1 MPCVYIL
8 YSLSCNQ
15 FYTGATSI
23 AVENRLERHL
33 VKYYENKFTAK
44 EQDWEVFFV
53 IDCETMKQAFQI
65 EKHIKRMKSKKY
77 INDLKKFPGISEKLK
92 IQYSNL

>member
-8 YSLSCNQ
+8 YSPSCDQ
-15 FYTGATSI
+15 FYTGATTI
-23 AVENRLERHL
+23 AVEDRLERHL

-44 EQDWEVFFV
+44 IQDWEVFFE
-53 IDCETMKQAFQI
+53 IECESMKQAFKI

-77 INDLKKFPGISEKLK
+77 ITDLKKYPAISEKLK
-92 IQYSNL
+92 LKYSTA

>member
-77 INDLKKFPGISEKLK
+77 INDLKNFPGISEKLK